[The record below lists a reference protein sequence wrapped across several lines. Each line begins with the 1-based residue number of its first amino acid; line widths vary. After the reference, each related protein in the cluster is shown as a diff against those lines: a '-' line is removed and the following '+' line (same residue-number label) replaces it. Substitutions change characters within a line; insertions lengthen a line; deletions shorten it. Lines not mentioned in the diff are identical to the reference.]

1 MYLPWMSRADRK
13 RWKAARTLPDLGSL
27 AAAWW
32 EGSVRHLPG
41 HRAGHRPHPLLAD
54 HTAVLAAAN
63 RTGFLAVAA
72 QAGLADG
79 TVRQRAAV
87 QGFATDPVLIR
98 RLVDVAENA
107 GLKIVLNDFLDAQH
121 GPGDGITVTTHDG
134 QAVNVFGEALGLD
147 DIKAMW
153 PRLPHA
159 VEAVAPALQITLT
172 DPEFG
177 PRSLLWDTLATAT
190 APAPPAPAPKILC
203 WECSCTYRDNC
214 ADGCYGVQDQDDGRC
229 EACIDPSVVIDWSKE
244 VDDEPTE
251 CQLCGARFY
260 GFSDYCTTAC
270 EIADLPDLPDDEQ
283 QQRASAAARTG
294 DTTPDSPWTACPF

>member
-1 MYLPWMSRADRK
+1 MHLPWMSRSDRR
-13 RWKAARTLPDLGSL
+13 RWKAARTLPDLGHL

-32 EGSVRHLPG
+32 EGSMRHLPG
-41 HRAGHRPHPLLAD
+41 HRAGHRPHPLLAY

-79 TVRQRAAV
+79 TTQQRAAV

-98 RLVDVAENA
+98 RLVDAAENA
-107 GLKIVLNDFLDAQH
+107 GLKIVLNDYLDAQ
-121 GPGDGITVTTHDG
+121 PGDGIT
-134 QAVNVFGEALGLD
+134 AVNVFGAALSLD

-177 PRSLLWDTLATAT
+177 PSDLLWDTLATAT
-190 APAPPAPAPKILC
+190 TPTPPAPAPAPKILC
-203 WECSCTYRDNC
+203 RECSCTYRDTC
-214 ADGCYGVQDQDDGRC
+214 ADGCSGVQDQDDGRC
-229 EACIDPSVVIDWSKE
+229 EACIDPGVVIDWSKE
-244 VDDEPTE
+244 VDDEPTK

-270 EIADLPDLPDDEQ
+270 EIADLPDDEQ

>member
-1 MYLPWMSRADRK
+1 MHMPWMSRSDRT
-13 RWKAARTLPDLGSL
+13 RWRAARTLPDLGHL

-41 HRAGHRPHPLLAD
+41 HRVGHRPHPLLVD

-79 TVRQRAAV
+79 TTQQRAAV
-87 QGFATDPVLIR
+87 QGFVTDPVLIR

-107 GLKIVLNDFLDAQH
+107 GLKIVLNDYLDAQK
-121 GPGDGITVTTHDG
+121 GPGDGITVTTRRG
-134 QAVNVFGEALGLD
+134 LAVNVFGAALSLD
-147 DIKAMW
+147 DIEAMW

-177 PRSLLWDTLATAT
+177 PGDLLWGTLAAAT
-190 APAPPAPAPKILC
+190 TPALPAPAPAPAPKILC
-203 WECSCTYRDNC
+203 RECSCTYRDNC
-214 ADGCYGVQDQDDGRC
+214 ADGCSGVQD
-229 EACIDPSVVIDWSKE
+229 
-244 VDDEPTE
+244 
-251 CQLCGARFY
+251 
-260 GFSDYCTTAC
+260 
-270 EIADLPDLPDDEQ
+270 
-283 QQRASAAARTG
+283 
-294 DTTPDSPWTACPF
+294 

>member
-1 MYLPWMSRADRK
+1 MHLPWMSRSDRK
-13 RWKAARTLPDLGSL
+13 RWMAARTLPDLGIL

-87 QGFATDPVLIR
+87 QGFATDPILIR
-98 RLVDVAENA
+98 RLVDAAENA
-107 GLKIVLNDFLDAQH
+107 GLKIVLNDYLDAQH

-147 DIKAMW
+147 DISAMW

-177 PRSLLWDTLATAT
+177 PSSLLWDTLATAT

-203 WECSCTYRDNC
+203 RECSCTYRDNC

-229 EACIDPSVVIDWSKE
+229 EACIDPGVIIDWSKARDGE
-244 VDDEPTE
+244 ESE
-251 CQLCGARFY
+251 CALCGAPF
-260 GFSDYCTTAC
+260 FSAGRYCTPECKAADADDPEETSATA
-270 EIADLPDLPDDEQ
+270 AVSAGDLEGP
-283 QQRASAAARTG
+283 RST
-294 DTTPDSPWTACPF
+294 CPF